1 MLMIWCLCDVTDE
14 NSQFILGA
22 DGSVSFLG
30 VNAVDKGSSATL
42 CGQQRCCLT
51 SPVFWSA
58 GDTFVW
64 CFIITLFVYLGGG
77 IIVGRRTG
85 AVHQPIGHFGL
96 LQVHPHWHRW
106 QAMLSLVLD
115 GVAFTR
121 GMRQG
126 AGVGHSVNT
135 DMHGAKLRSSGEKHG
150 RKGKR
155 EKART
160 KEENLRAI
168 ITVKT
173 ASRSQP
179 PSDKLGD
186 TRSTAVE
193 KDLLPSTNAIPS
205 HGGQQT
211 TASAGGGRWVRV
223 DM

>member
-1 MLMIWCLCDVTDE
+1 MLMIWCLCAVTDE
-14 NSQFILGA
+14 NSQFVFGA

-64 CFIITLFVYLGGG
+64 CFIIALFVYIGGG
-77 IIVGRRTG
+77 VIVGGRTG
-85 AVHQPIGHFGL
+85 AVHPPIGQLGL

-121 GMRQG
+121 GLRQG
-126 AGVGHSVNT
+126 AGVGHGVNT
-135 DMHGAKLRSSGEKHG
+135 GMHGAKRKSGEKHG

-155 EKART
+155 EQVRT
-160 KEENLRAI
+160 KEEHLRAP
-168 ITVKT
+168 VVGKR
-173 ASRSQP
+173 ASGSQP
-179 PSDKLGD
+179 HADKLGG
-186 TRSTAVE
+186 TQSTAVE
-193 KDLLPSTNAIPS
+193 KGLVPGTNAIPGP
-205 HGGQQT
+205 GGQQI